1 MTACLGLWVT
11 GCGPEPIQP
20 KGPPPRTVTA
30 LPVTTGNV
38 PLYLDTLG
46 RATAFESVDIVSQV
60 DGKITGVHFTQGA
73 MLKEGD
79 LMFTIFKP
87 PYEAAVMEAEGQ
99 VKQAKSQLAINELNL
114 ERNRPLVPEKLISEQ
129 DYQSLEATVEA
140 NRGALQQAEGELI
153 NAKVN
158 LGYTD
163 ITSPIDGMASVY
175 LVDIGNVVSA
185 AQGKT
190 LATVLRMDPIYVDF
204 IAPEKKFEEV
214 RQYFNEAGG
223 ELEIVASYLA
233 SPDKKRTGR
242 LTILGNEVDTE
253 TGTVNLR
260 ATFENA
266 DGFLWPNQPLGVRVI
281 LKELKDAVLAPSQ
294 CVGIG
299 QNGRY
304 VFVIDEANGIVHL
317 KNVEVGQTQDDGTV
331 VIKSGV
337 KPGDKLVGEGLN
349 FLRDGMEIVVVD
361 GNPADVKLPPSLI
374 QPVVDMLK
382 KYKKATP
389 EEIKQIEDSRRLPP
403 KLLKALKE
411 HGVLTEKEENYLLNL
426 ETGSPTGE
434 PQKGKAQSGSS
445 EGDSK

>member
-1 MTACLGLWVT
+1 MLLG

-30 LPVTTGNV
+30 QEVKTGTV

-46 RATAFESVDIVSQV
+46 RATAYESVNIVSQV
-60 DGKITGVHFTQGA
+60 NGQIMGVHFEQGA
-73 MLKEGD
+73 MLKQGD
-79 LMFTIFKP
+79 LMFTIYKP
-87 PYEAAVMEAEGQ
+87 PYEAALKEAEGA
-99 VKQAKSQLAINELNL
+99 VKQARSALAINELNL
-114 ERNRPLVPEKLISEQ
+114 ERNRPLVPQKLISEQ
-129 DYQSLEATVEA
+129 DYQSLEAEVES
-140 NRGALQQAEGELI
+140 NRGALEQAEGELL
-153 NAKVN
+153 AAEVN

-163 ITSPIDGMASVY
+163 IRSPINGMASVY

-185 AQGKT
+185 AGGET

-214 RQYFNEAGG
+214 RSYFNEAGG

-233 SPDKKRTGR
+233 SPDKKRSGK

-260 ATFENA
+260 ATFENK
-266 DGFLWPNQPLGVRVI
+266 DGFFWPNQPLAVRVI

-304 VFVIDEANGIVHL
+304 VFVIDEAKGIVHL
-317 KNVEVGQTQDDGTV
+317 KNVEIGQTQEDGTV

-337 KPGDKLVGEGLN
+337 NPGDKLVGEGLN

-361 GNPADVKLPPSLI
+361 GNPADVKLPPALI

-382 KYKKATP
+382 KYKKASP